1 MYKWIKRIFVAG
13 SALTLLMVGAGAALW
28 YSLDLDAEPRTDP
41 ASTSADLGFASLP
54 AGSRGR
60 ILTVVSSAD
69 QLADGS
75 KGGYE
80 LTELARAYWVFEHN
94 GYAVDIASPQGGEP
108 PMILDDGLVEADYAF
123 LNDAQAQQRLKNSL
137 ALSDVDAGRYA
148 AVYFVGGKGSMI
160 DFPGNPE
167 IARIVRDIAPRGVVG
182 AVCHGPAALL
192 GIDMGEGQQLLSGR
206 KLTSF
211 SNAEE
216 HFLIKEP
223 AQRLGFLLE
232 DALVAQA
239 SFSEGPMYLDHVVV
253 DDRIVTGQNPW
264 SAWST
269 AESVISALGHTPA
282 QRPRTAEEYSVDLL
296 AVYRQ
301 ENLAA
306 AFEFK
311 QTLPRVDK
319 RLLVMHALVAAM
331 QWQLWDAWSLHR
343 LARA

>member
-1 MYKWIKRIFVAG
+1 MLKWIKRIALIG
-13 SALTLLMVGAGAALW
+13 TALTILVVGAAAALW
-28 YSLDLDAEPRTDP
+28 YSLDLAIEPRADP
-41 ASTSADLGFASLP
+41 ASTSADLGFASVQQ
-54 AGSRGR
+54 GSRGR
-60 ILTVVSSAD
+60 ILAVVSSAD

-80 LTELARAYWVFEHN
+80 LTELARAYWVFVHN

-123 LNDAQAQQRLKNSL
+123 VNDAQAQQRLKNSL
-137 ALSDVDAGRYA
+137 ALSDVDPSLYE

-167 IARIVRDIAPRGVVG
+167 IARIVRDVAPRGVVG

-192 GIDMGEGQQLLSGR
+192 GIDIGNGQQLLSGR

-216 HFLIKEP
+216 HFLSAAP
-223 AQRLGFLLE
+223 VQRLGFLLE
-232 DALVAQA
+232 DALTDQA

-253 DDRIVTGQNPW
+253 DDRLVTGQNPW

-269 AESVISALGHTPA
+269 AESVITALGHTPA
-282 QRPRTAEEYSVDLL
+282 DRPRTAEEYSVDLL
-296 AVYRQ
+296 VIYRADS
-301 ENLAA
+301 LAA
-306 AFEFK
+306 AFQAK
-311 QTLPRVDK
+311 QAMPRTDK
-319 RLLVMHALVAAM
+319 RLLAMHAVIAAM
-331 QWQLWDAWSLHR
+331 QWNLWDAWSLHR